1 MYMSG
6 TAALASARRRRAGGT
21 PQPAERLPSTP
32 ESPKVLLTP
41 IDILKHHDKQ
51 LTILKKEL
59 DELKNQTQPVVSATS
74 SDIDFYK
81 QKYSSLLSEMT
92 EMKTTFVKMQTFC
105 MEINMKVDKM
115 KQSLDKENNDTS

>member
-1 MYMSG
+1 MSG

-21 PQPAERLPSTP
+21 PQPAERMPSTP
-32 ESPKVLLTP
+32 ETPKVMLSP

-51 LTILKKEL
+51 LTLLKKEV
-59 DELKNQTQPVVSATS
+59 DELKAQPQPASATS

-115 KQSLDKENNDTS
+115 KQSLEKENESS

>member
-1 MYMSG
+1 MSG

-21 PQPAERLPSTP
+21 QPSERMPTTP
-32 ESPKVLLTP
+32 ETPKVMLSP

-51 LTILKKEL
+51 LTLLKKEV
-59 DELKNQTQPVVSATS
+59 DELKTQPPPATATS

-115 KQSLDKENNDTS
+115 KQSLEKENESS

>member
-1 MYMSG
+1 MSG

-21 PQPAERLPSTP
+21 PQPMERLPTTP
-32 ESPKVLLTP
+32 EATNSKILLSP

-51 LTILKKEL
+51 LTLLKKEVA
-59 DELKNQTQPVVSATS
+59 ELKSQPPPVSATS

-115 KQSLDKENNDTS
+115 KQSLEKENETS